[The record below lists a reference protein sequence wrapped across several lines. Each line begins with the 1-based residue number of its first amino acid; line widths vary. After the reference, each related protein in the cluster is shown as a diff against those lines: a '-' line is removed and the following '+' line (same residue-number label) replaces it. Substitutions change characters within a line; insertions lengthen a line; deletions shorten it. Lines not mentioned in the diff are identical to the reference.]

1 MGVVLGDDDAGDAFG
16 AGVAVDDIV
25 CNAFQPPLA
34 YIHAHLVGFDIE
46 KVKKKKDIPCSS
58 TLCLCPGFVRSA
70 TVLLIMVMNLPY
82 SSRVKREN
90 SLSSCSAH
98 SWMAGDLV
106 LSSTPT

>member
-46 KVKKKKDIPCSS
+46 KVKKKKKTYPA
-58 TLCLCPGFVRSA
+58 PPHSA
-70 TVLLIMVMNLPY
+70 
-82 SSRVKREN
+82 SAQA
-90 SLSSCSAH
+90 LSAPPPSC
-98 SWMAGDLV
+98 
-106 LSSTPT
+106 